1 MYKFTEYITYNPMF
15 HYDRVVKTM
24 AIYFFV
30 SFFVF
35 LTACSSISPKPS
47 RTTTAPEKDFKAELP
62 KKTQEFATPEKIEAV
77 SPHEVYQYRLGPG
90 DLVNILVWH
99 RPELSQENIVVSPD
113 GFITVPRV
121 GSLNVINRTPDEVQ
135 NMITLKLES
144 LYIKPEVTV
153 RVNEFHNNKA
163 FVLGRVSKPGVI
175 NFPGKGTLL
184 EALALAGGLPTDQAK
199 ENALTKCAI
208 IRGNDTVIWIDL
220 QDLLKN
226 GNMALNSPIRNN
238 DVIYIPEATDEL
250 VYVMGEVVTPGVIQ
264 IRGGMNVLKAIML
277 AGGMNKQ
284 ANAEKVFVIRQQ
296 NLKGDVIKVDLKN
309 LLEHGDFSQ
318 NFALMSNDIVFIS
331 PSGMAKFNY
340 ALEKL
345 LPSLNVLSIG
355 TTTAESF
362 GIMAKL
368 RSQLWGQSG
377 FVNTNTGV
385 TISTGTTTTTGTST
399 STGTTGQ

>member
-1 MYKFTEYITYNPMF
+1 MVFF
-15 HYDRVVKTM
+15 
-24 AIYFFV
+24 AIYFILLGACT
-30 SFFVF
+30 S
-35 LTACSSISPKPS
+35 LSPRQTRTA
-47 RTTTAPEKDFKAELP
+47 TAPEKDFKAELP
-62 KKTQEFATPEKIEAV
+62 KKTLEFATPEKIEAV
-77 SPHEVYQYRLGPG
+77 SPHEEYQYRLGPG
-90 DLVNILVWH
+90 DFVTILVWH

-135 NMITLKLES
+135 NIITLKLEN

-153 RVNEFHNNKA
+153 RVHEFHNNKA
-163 FVLGRVSKPGVI
+163 FILGRVSKPGVI

-208 IRGNDTVIWIDL
+208 IRGNDTVIWINL

-250 VYVMGEVVTPGVIQ
+250 VYVMGEVVTPGAIQ
-264 IRGGMNVLKAIML
+264 IRGEMNVLKAIML

-284 ANAEKVFVIRQQ
+284 ANPEKVFIIRQQ
-296 NLKGDVIKVDLKN
+296 SLKGDVIRIDLKK

-318 NFALMSNDIVFIS
+318 NFVLLSNDIVYIS

-340 ALEKL
+340 TLDKL
-345 LPSLNVLSIG
+345 LPSLNVLNIA
-355 TTTAESF
+355 TNNAEAF

-368 RSQLWGQSG
+368 RKKLWDQTG
-377 FVNTNTGV
+377 FVN
-385 TISTGTTTTTGTST
+385 TTTTTGSSITTGT
-399 STGTTGQ
+399 STGTATGTSTGTSGQ